1 MIRIEDLQEAIAEC
15 EGQRNP
21 NANTCLK
28 LASLYTIL
36 DHKQTKEKTEQ
47 KTDFLPVAYS
57 YAAEPETAKIDYK
70 NNTEFAQTIDGME
83 TDRVLEIVDELM
95 GILKGMVPRLYD
107 GVIIKLQ
114 KAK

>member
-47 KTDFLPVAYS
+47 KETFLPVAYS
-57 YAAEPETAKIDYK
+57 YAAEPEKPKIAYK
-70 NNTEFAQTIDGME
+70 NNTEFAQTIEGME
-83 TDRVLEIVDELM
+83 TERVLEIIDELM